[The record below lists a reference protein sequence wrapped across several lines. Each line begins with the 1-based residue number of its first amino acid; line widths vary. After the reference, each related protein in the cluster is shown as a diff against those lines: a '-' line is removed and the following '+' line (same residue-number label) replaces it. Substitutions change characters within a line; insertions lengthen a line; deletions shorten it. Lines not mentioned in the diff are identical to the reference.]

1 MLMPVRDPVQIY
13 RGVRGKVWCARRSTS
28 ASTARTR
35 SFEPPAPPIPRE
47 SEGTGRS
54 AHRPGTPGASDPG
67 SGRGEDTHHDAATL
81 NHLHSFF
88 STFLTFAKHDA
99 RLKRVVIVL
108 GTLCSGPPRIRVR
121 GVLKIPVHRTHPS
134 SASHGC
140 NQAFRTN
147 LLFPSTLNGH
157 YQANAYSALPR
168 IGTSGKSPTGTVLPL
183 YKLCRLGTIFRN
195 HLRSIPF
202 DLLSSTQ

>member
-1 MLMPVRDPVQIY
+1 MEFIGTSKLKFSKPITSLGIEDLIMLMPVRDPVQIY

-140 NQAFRTN
+140 NQ
-147 LLFPSTLNGH
+147 
-157 YQANAYSALPR
+157 
-168 IGTSGKSPTGTVLPL
+168 
-183 YKLCRLGTIFRN
+183 
-195 HLRSIPF
+195 SIP
-202 DLLSSTQ
+202 DQPAIPIHLERSLSG